1 MAITNVLI
9 CGVGG
14 QGVLLASEVLSE
26 AALQAGHD
34 VKKSEVHGMS
44 QRGGSVVSNVRF
56 GERVDSPLIVR
67 GEADVL
73 MAFERLEGVRWLDH
87 LKPGKGIAVVNDLEI
102 WPMTVSSGPFD
113 YPSDINERLE
123 VAAKKYYLFK
133 ATEIA
138 TKVGEPRA
146 ANIILLGALSN
157 YLPLTEENW
166 MAALEKRVKAKFVDV
181 NKKAFAEGKKIS
193 S

>member
-1 MAITNVLI
+1 MAIINVLI

-26 AALQAGHD
+26 AAIGAGHD

-56 GERVDSPLIVR
+56 GDRVYSPLIVR

-113 YPSDINERLE
+113 YPAGINERLE
-123 VAAKKYYLFK
+123 AAAKKYYLFK

-166 MAALEKRVKAKFVDV
+166 MAALEKRVKAKFVDI
-181 NKKAFAEGKKIS
+181 NKKAFAEGRKIS
-193 S
+193 A